1 MGWFCNFSFTESHVK
16 KDNFIESFIF
26 FFPFISNLKKKKSIM
41 GSVKVKMTLLNAK
54 NNNNNKK
61 ILFLAQGKM
70 QRTGVNKSRS
80 LRY

>member
-1 MGWFCNFSFTESHVK
+1 
-16 KDNFIESFIF
+16 
-26 FFPFISNLKKKKSIM
+26 M

-54 NNNNNKK
+54 NNNNNSNNK

-70 QRTGVNKSRS
+70 QRIGVNKSRS

>member
-26 FFPFISNLKKKKSIM
+26 FFPLYIKSEKKKSIM
-41 GSVKVKMTLLNAK
+41 GSVKVKMTLLNA
-54 NNNNNKK
+54 NNNNNK

-70 QRTGVNKSRS
+70 QRIGVNKSRS

>member
-26 FFPFISNLKKKKSIM
+26 FPFKSNLKRKINDGISQSQNDSLKCKKKN
-41 GSVKVKMTLLNAK
+41 KDK
-54 NNNNNKK
+54 N
-61 ILFLAQGKM
+61 LAQGKM
-70 QRTGVNKSRS
+70 QRIGVIKSRS